1 MTEKELWGLFIKK
14 YHLPDCEYDAW
25 AFGVDADQLAH
36 LVVTGKKTATASA
49 YPLYESEGEPLPEE
63 GEYSVILDS
72 RDEAVCIIRTTKV
85 SVTPFDQVSEKHA
98 FLEGEGNRTLDYWK
112 SVHQDFFTEE
122 LQSAGMTFS
131 PAAELVCEEFEV
143 IYE

>member
-1 MTEKELWGLFIKK
+1 MTAEEMWLAGGLEGEYEAWCYGGNPDGLAEL
-14 YHLPDCEYDAW
+14 
-25 AFGVDADQLAH
+25 VRS
-36 LVVTGKKTATASA
+36 GKKTATASA
-49 YPLYESEGEPLPEE
+49 FACYEAEGEPLPRA

-85 SVTPFDQVSEKHA
+85 SVMPFDQVSEKHA
-98 FLEGEGNRTLDYWK
+98 FLEGEGDRTLDYWK

-131 PAAELVCEEFEV
+131 PAAELVCEDFEV